1 MKLLLDTHAFIWWD
15 RAPDR
20 LSGRALRAISRSS
33 SEVYLSV
40 VSLWEIAV
48 KSAAGRLELGAAV
61 RASVEAQ
68 QERNALRLLAVDPAH
83 VWALDELP
91 GTRGDPFD
99 RLLAAQ
105 AAHEGMILV
114 SRDARMRALR
124 VRTLW

>member
-1 MKLLLDTHAFIWWD
+1 MF
-15 RAPDR
+15 
-20 LSGRALRAISRSS
+20 
-33 SEVYLSV
+33 LSV

-48 KSAAGRLELGAAV
+48 KSAAGRLELGAPV

-68 QERNALRLLAVDPAH
+68 QERNALRLLPVEPAH

-99 RLLAAQ
+99 RMLAAQ
-105 AAHEGMILV
+105 AAHEGMVLV
-114 SRDARMRALR
+114 TRDARMRELR